1 MECTGQGHHP
11 EIHLILLSIHI
22 MLFKSATTLHTLSL
36 EVQQQNVT
44 SSNVRISAVAHDVLL
59 LINGKYII
67 CGYI

>member
-1 MECTGQGHHP
+1 MHWTRP
-11 EIHLILLSIHI
+11 PPRDSFNPVIHI
-22 MLFKSATTLHTLSL
+22 MVFKSATTLHALSL

>member
-11 EIHLILLSIHI
+11 EIHLILLSISWYSNLPQLC
-22 MLFKSATTLHTLSL
+22 MPACM